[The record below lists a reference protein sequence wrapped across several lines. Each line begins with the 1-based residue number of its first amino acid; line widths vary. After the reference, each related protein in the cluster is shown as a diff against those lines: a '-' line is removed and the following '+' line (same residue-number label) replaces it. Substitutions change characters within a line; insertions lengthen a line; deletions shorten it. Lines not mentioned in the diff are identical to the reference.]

1 MFLSLSLARKYSTSK
16 FRKGFISFSAW
27 VTIIGITLGV
37 ASLILTSTIM
47 NGLQFE
53 IKSKLYDIYDQI
65 VIYPSK
71 DETRDY
77 LLTTKKIA
85 RVKGVKYVAP
95 FSETYGLLQ
104 IRHSAIPILIHG
116 IQPDFEKDINSFVK
130 QADLKHNLNITSF
143 DFIMTQKMVNSYDLR
158 LGDQVRLILPKF
170 RSGIVQGEPI
180 QKNIHLSGFVDSQ
193 FGVNNQQ
200 IYMNIEDV
208 MILLRSKQP
217 TGFKIKT
224 DSFDDVDDI
233 VVELTRQFP
242 NYSVVDWTSKYQLWM
257 ENLSM
262 QKRVFSIF
270 LFLLIMVSMFSLI
283 ANLSMLVVEK
293 KSEIAVLKTL
303 GASDGLIFMIFIW
316 MGLILTAIG
325 ITLGAGLAFL
335 IICNLD
341 VLTQFIEHLFN
352 IKFFSPKLWPISFV
366 PSKIIWNEIYFILS
380 VTFLFGSLVALIPA
394 RRAILTDP
402 ATLLSYES

>member
-1 MFLSLSLARKYSTSK
+1 
-16 FRKGFISFSAW
+16 
-27 VTIIGITLGV
+27 
-37 ASLILTSTIM
+37 
-47 NGLQFE
+47 
-53 IKSKLYDIYDQI
+53 
-65 VIYPSK
+65 
-71 DETRDY
+71 
-77 LLTTKKIA
+77 
-85 RVKGVKYVAP
+85 VKGVKYVAP

-116 IQPDFEKDINSFVK
+116 IQPDFEKNINSFVK

-143 DFIMTQKMVNSYDLR
+143 DFIMTQKMVSNYDLQ

-170 RSGIVQGEPI
+170 HSGIVQGEPI
-180 QKNIHLSGFVDSQ
+180 QKNIHLSGFVGNK

-208 MILLRSKQP
+208 MILLRTNQP

-224 DSFDDVDDI
+224 DSIDGVDDI

-242 NYSVVDWTSKYQLWM
+242 NYSVVDWTSNYQLWM
-257 ENLSM
+257 ENLSL

-316 MGLILTAIG
+316 LGLILTTIG

-335 IICNLD
+335 IIHNLD
-341 VLTQFIEHLFN
+341 FITTILEHLFH

-366 PSKIIWNEIYFILS
+366 PAKIIWNEVYFILT